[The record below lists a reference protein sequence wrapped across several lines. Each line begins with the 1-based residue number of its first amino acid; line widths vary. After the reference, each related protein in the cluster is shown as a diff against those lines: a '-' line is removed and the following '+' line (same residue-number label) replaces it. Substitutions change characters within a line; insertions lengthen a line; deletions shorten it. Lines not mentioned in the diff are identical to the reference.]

1 MSTSA
6 PGRDARA
13 TSVAGAIVMTV
24 VEVITVALEVLGEWL
39 A

>member
-1 MSTSA
+1 MTTSA
-6 PGRDARA
+6 TSRDGRA

-24 VEVITVALEVLGEWL
+24 VEVITLALEVLGDWL